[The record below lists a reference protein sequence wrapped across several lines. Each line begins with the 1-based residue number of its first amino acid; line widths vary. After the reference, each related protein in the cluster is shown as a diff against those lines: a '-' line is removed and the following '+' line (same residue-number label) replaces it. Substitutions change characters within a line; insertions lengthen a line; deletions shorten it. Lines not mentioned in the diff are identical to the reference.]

1 MRGCNLIL
9 NKIVCYWSGRM
20 EKEENER
27 RTQLNVHKGYI
38 VFLICFD
45 MLHVSIFYDLRY
57 IL

>member
-1 MRGCNLIL
+1 MLLECTNG
-9 NKIVCYWSGRM
+9 
-20 EKEENER
+20 KEENER